1 MSLLQHSSQ
10 RSAKKSPEPN
20 SHPFVH
26 ERREAPERT
35 RSLPARGPAANLH
48 STLLLH
54 LETEGLR
61 RGLGVTGTTSHKWQ
75 ENYHLHTVNKA
86 SLHSASERQPRRGFS
101 SQDSNKASSQT
112 SKQVGKPIQ
121 VTEGPMWSRVVS
133 SVPQL
138 MASKFLDNRTKKQ
151 KEVAS
156 SGPKCFP
163 IVSLKDKCGFSK
175 IS

>member
-1 MSLLQHSSQ
+1 MSLLQHFLEVSQEVSRTQFPPLRPRAQGGSRENTEPSSPGSSSEPALNPPAPSGNG
-10 RSAKKSPEPN
+10 RSQKRVGC
-20 SHPFVH
+20 H
-26 ERREAPERT
+26 RD
-35 RSLPARGPAANLH
+35 
-48 STLLLH
+48 
-54 LETEGLR
+54 
-61 RGLGVTGTTSHKWQ
+61 TSHKWQ

-121 VTEGPMWSRVVS
+121 VTEGPMWSRAVS